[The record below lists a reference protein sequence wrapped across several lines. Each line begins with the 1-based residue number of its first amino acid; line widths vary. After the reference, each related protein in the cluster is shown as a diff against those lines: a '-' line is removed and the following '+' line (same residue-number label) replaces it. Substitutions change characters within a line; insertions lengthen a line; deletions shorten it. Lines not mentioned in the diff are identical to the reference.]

1 MQLVPRTLQRDARP
15 RLTIGCGHIFGD
27 YCIASAVEAK
37 IQNDNRCPL
46 CRAELFE
53 QEDFD
58 EGGDQL
64 YVSDG
69 ESEDVHDEDEDEDEE
84 REKDEAGES
93 EEVDDDMSN
102 LFDLDEIV

>member
-1 MQLVPRTLQRDARP
+1 M
-15 RLTIGCGHIFGD
+15 FGD
-27 YCIASAVEAK
+27 YCIANAVEAK

-69 ESEDVHDEDEDEDEE
+69 ESEDVDDEDEDEE

-93 EEVDDDMSN
+93 EEVDDDTSN
-102 LFDLDEIV
+102 LSDFDEIA